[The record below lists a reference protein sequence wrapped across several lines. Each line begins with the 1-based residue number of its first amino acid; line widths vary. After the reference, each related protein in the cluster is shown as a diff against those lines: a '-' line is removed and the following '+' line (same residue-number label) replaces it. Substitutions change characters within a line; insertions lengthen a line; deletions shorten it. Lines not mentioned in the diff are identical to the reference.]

1 MFGKKKKEVVD
12 EDTFHLDKDSMQM
25 GKPDQK
31 PPISVMKLI
40 KRKLIF
46 LLWNFLKNFEN
57 LGGINN

>member
-31 PPISVMKLI
+31 PPISVMKFI
-40 KRKLIF
+40 KRKL
-46 LLWNFLKNFEN
+46 
-57 LGGINN
+57 